1 MATKVRQNNNVN
13 KRVNGGEK
21 AEVIRPITIV
31 CNPND
36 VIEYYRTHTRSM
48 RVPSKLIFHNPS
60 GWIGDLKKE
69 WTRLQWGK
77 NYHEYIPRPDDPIP
91 PIHKIRFKVG
101 RYILDNE
108 EYISDYFGPN
118 GVFGPDEK
126 ITVEVKHWNENDE
139 QDDVADAE
147 DIERHLEKKYKANM
161 TAAVINA
168 RKKRNNKFKAH
179 GKEQYSKLIEPM
191 EDKVEK
197 QFNKIIS
204 DIKNIQNDE
213 NVIDNLSKKLT
224 ELDNFIKKNRNTLIS
239 HPIPRFYFK
248 EIQQLIFKRHKDLP
262 MPDWAWKEYVAPQ
275 FHSLMGRLKLFPS
288 EAATA
293 RKKQKDTEMRAH
305 GAFPPLRKSRGG
317 RKKRRKKRRKTSKK
331 KRRKTRKKRK
341 KKTRRY

>member
-1 MATKVRQNNNVN
+1 MATKVKQNNNAN
-13 KRVNGGEK
+13 SISSSKAGGEK
-21 AEVIRPITIV
+21 EEVVRPITIV
-31 CNPND
+31 CNPNNI
-36 VIEYYRTHTRSM
+36 VKFYRALRWPTSEN
-48 RVPSKLIFHNPS
+48 LIFHNPS
-60 GWIGDLKKE
+60 GWIGDLKKRWRE
-69 WTRLQWGK
+69 KRYGMETHVYSGEQ
-77 NYHEYIPRPDDPIP
+77 NIP
-91 PIHKIRFKVG
+91 PIYKIRFRVG

-126 ITVEVKHWNENDE
+126 ITVEVKHWKENEE
-139 QDDVADAE
+139 QDDVADAK
-147 DIERHLEKKYKANM
+147 DIAAHLEKNYKANM
-161 TAAVINA
+161 AAAINNA
-168 RKKRNNKFKAH
+168 RTKRNNKFKAY

-191 EDKVEK
+191 EDKVDK
-197 QFNKIIS
+197 QLNKLLL
-204 DIKNIQNDE
+204 DIKNIQNNE
-213 NVIDNLSKKLT
+213 HVIDQLSKKLT
-224 ELDNFIKKNRNTLIS
+224 ELDNFIKKNRKTIVS

-275 FHSLMGRLKLFPS
+275 FHSIMGRLKLSPS

-317 RKKRRKKRRKTSKK
+317 RKKRRKKRRKTRKK